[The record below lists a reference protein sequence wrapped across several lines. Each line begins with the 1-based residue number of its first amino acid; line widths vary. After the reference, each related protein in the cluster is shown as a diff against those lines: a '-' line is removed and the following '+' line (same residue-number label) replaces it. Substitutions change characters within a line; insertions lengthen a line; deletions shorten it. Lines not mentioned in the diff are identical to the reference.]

1 MERLLRADQ
10 AAKVLNISTRS
21 VYRLAGEG
29 HFVCLKVGGSLR
41 ITEQS
46 VNKYINSQ
54 IQKFYLDGNFKDNL
68 AI

>member
-29 HFVCLKVGGSLR
+29 NFVCLKVGGSLR

-46 VNKYINSQ
+46 VKKYINSQ
-54 IQKFYLDGNFKDNL
+54 IQKFYLDGNFKDNH